1 MILTSFLS
9 VCPDVVQVDISLTGC
24 ALRLPHLDRLCE
36 NLRDC
41 SALTMLENMSEV
53 NIRIQST
60 GLEQCKKLSLT
71 HSDIHPTDMNK
82 LCRRLVQCP
91 SLLELDFSHGSLK
104 DDAIENLLKI
114 LPKMKSLQLLN
125 MSHVQMSTDGALLL
139 VRSLIDCHRVRAVEL
154 RAQ

>member
-1 MILTSFLS
+1 
-9 VCPDVVQVDISLTGC
+9 
-24 ALRLPHLDRLCE
+24 
-36 NLRDC
+36 
-41 SALTMLENMSEV
+41 
-53 NIRIQST
+53 
-60 GLEQCKKLSLT
+60 
-71 HSDIHPTDMNK
+71 MNK

-104 DDAIENLLKI
+104 DEAIENLLKI

-154 RAQ
+154 QYVWLRMLRSQLIHVVHKCGFI